1 MTWGDYD
8 NDGDLD
14 IYVANDSTENFFY
27 QNNGDGTFEEIGF
40 MIGLAVS
47 EDGNVKNGMGTAFG
61 DLDNDGWLDLI
72 VTNYADQTNAL
83 YRNDG
88 DGFFTDITRMSR
100 IGEISFPYLGW
111 ATFFFDYDNDGL
123 QDLYIANGHLH
134 ENLAVLGQEGT
145 YPQPDLIFKNNGDR
159 SFTEIAD
166 QLGDAYLP
174 TVSRGAAWADYDL
187 DGDVD
192 MVVTNSNGRPR
203 LLRNDGGNENHWISF
218 SVAGIAIGTR
228 ITVQTSNMLQTK
240 EVGNQSGYL
249 SQSEKHLHFGIGSA
263 KQVDLITVRY
273 PNGKMQQLSQVK
285 TNQTLQVSGD

>member
-1 MTWGDYD
+1 MGVTWGDYD

-100 IGEISFPYLGW
+100 TGEISFPYLGW

-192 MVVTNSNGRPR
+192 MVVTNSNGRSR
-203 LLRNDGGNENHWISF
+203 LLRNDGGHENHWISF
-218 SVAGIAIGTR
+218 SVAGIAIGTH

-285 TNQTLQVSGD
+285 TNQTL